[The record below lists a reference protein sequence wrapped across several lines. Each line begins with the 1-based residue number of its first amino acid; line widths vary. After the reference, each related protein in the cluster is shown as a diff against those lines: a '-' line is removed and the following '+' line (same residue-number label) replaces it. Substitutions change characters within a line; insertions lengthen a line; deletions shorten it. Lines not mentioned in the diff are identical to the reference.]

1 MSEEALIAELGEL
14 LKQPYLM
21 DCWICYVA
29 PAGRAVAYPRVQ
41 SRRPQFK
48 GKKVLHLGRYKS
60 VADYQARIDRGRRIK
75 KIQTQLQ
82 KYAKP
87 LNQV

>member
-1 MSEEALIAELGEL
+1 MSEEELLAELGEL
-14 LKQPYLM
+14 LKQPYLL

-29 PAGRAVAYPRVQ
+29 PAGRDVAYPRIQ
-41 SRRPQFK
+41 SRLKQFK
-48 GKKVLHLGRYKS
+48 GKRVMHLGRYKS

-82 KYAKP
+82 KYAQP
-87 LNQV
+87 